1 MSKRQIEVR
10 TRDPYTHIPNAVIR
24 DKNLRLQTRAVLI
37 LMLSLPPDWD
47 FSVRGMASVAGVS
60 KDTMSRILS
69 ELEAAGYLRRKTQ
82 ARGEGGQFGKAGFI
96 LTDDPTALFD
106 DEEAPAAEPAEEP
119 CPENTD
125 TAAPCPNLPCPENPC
140 PVNSPQQTKEEQ
152 TNDRIYPP
160 IIPPQGEA
168 RRPRRREAKE
178 TADWK
183 PERFEAFWTFYRTR
197 CRGEARQAAIRAWD
211 NLRPSDELIET
222 MANALVRQLE
232 SAEWQRGIGIP
243 YASTWINGRRWED
256 TPKAPGGPAPTPP
269 GGEEDPWDGVS

>member
-69 ELEAAGYLRRKTQ
+69 ELEAAGYLRRKMQ

-96 LTDDPTALFD
+96 LTDDPTAFFD
-106 DEEAPAAEPAEEP
+106 DEEAPAEEPAEEP

-140 PVNSPQQTKEEQ
+140 PVNSPQQNKEEQ
-152 TNDRIYPP
+152 TNDRRYPP
-160 IIPPQGEA
+160 IVPPQGEA
-168 RRPRRREAKE
+168 RRPRRRKAKE
-178 TADWK
+178 TADW
-183 PERFEAFWTFYRTR
+183 
-197 CRGEARQAAIRAWD
+197 
-211 NLRPSDELIET
+211 
-222 MANALVRQLE
+222 
-232 SAEWQRGIGIP
+232 
-243 YASTWINGRRWED
+243 
-256 TPKAPGGPAPTPP
+256 
-269 GGEEDPWDGVS
+269 

>member
-1 MSKRQIEVR
+1 MGNLKQIEVR
-10 TRDPYTHIPNAVIR
+10 TQQDPYTRIPNAVIR

-47 FSVRGMASVAGVS
+47 FSVRGMAAVAGVS
-60 KDTMSRILS
+60 KDTMGRILT
-69 ELEAAGYLRRKTQ
+69 ELKEAGYLRRKAQT
-82 ARGEGGQFGKAGFI
+82 RGEAGQFGKICFI
-96 LTDDPTALFD
+96 LTDDPGALFD
-106 DEEAPAAEPAEEP
+106 DEEEADEEP
-119 CPENTD
+119 CPKNTD

-140 PVNSPQQTKEEQ
+140 PVNSPQQIKEEQ
-152 TNDRIYPP
+152 TKEERLPP
-160 IIPPQGEA
+160 KAPPEEG
-168 RRPRRREAKE
+168 RRPRRWKAKE

-183 PERFEAFWTFYRTR
+183 PARFEAFWTFYRAR

-211 NLRPSDELIET
+211 NLRPTDELIET

-256 TPKAPGGPAPTPP
+256 TPKPP
-269 GGEEDPWDGVS
+269 GGSDPAPPGGGEKKVYGWQ

>member
-69 ELEAAGYLRRKTQ
+69 ELEAAGYLRRKMQ

-96 LTDDPTALFD
+96 LTDDPTAFFD
-106 DEEAPAAEPAEEP
+106 DEEAPAEEPAEEP

-140 PVNSPQQTKEEQ
+140 PVNSPQQNKEEQ
-152 TNDRIYPP
+152 TNDRTYPP
-160 IIPPQGEA
+160 IVPPQGEG
-168 RRPRRREAKE
+168 RRRRKRWKE

-197 CRGEARQAAIRAWD
+197 CRGENRQAAIRAWD

-222 MANALVRQLE
+222 MALALVRQLE

-256 TPKAPGGPAPTPP
+256 VSVPEAVPP